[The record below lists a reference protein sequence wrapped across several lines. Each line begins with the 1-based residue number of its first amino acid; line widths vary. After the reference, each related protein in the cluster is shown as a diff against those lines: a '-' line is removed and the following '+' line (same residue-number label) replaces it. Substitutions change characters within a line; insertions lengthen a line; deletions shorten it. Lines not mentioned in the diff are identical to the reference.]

1 MDKKKQ
7 IQDRINLLI
16 RYSLEKTLSENKKSI
31 FSEQAGGVWGTT
43 PLGNPNYPYSSALE
57 KIAAD
62 EKAAKQEKEDAEK
75 EYLKNLAEYQASCNA
90 GKGSRHAVLPPPGSI
105 QIDGYDG
112 LPPGI
117 CAYKTPSIGYDG
129 FAGESYSYVLLKQE
143 YEVSIIDNPY
153 VWETA
158 LQGQIETI
166 KKLYANDPGSCEEAL
181 RRLQNRVPLGVLRDF
196 YVLSPGKTT
205 EDETEVQVGNYIG
218 TFSTK
223 SCSKTVV
230 LPTVIVGD
238 RFPQKVEQSE
248 QPDLLFPAASYCF
261 KGYFLNGNTNYPFEN
276 LKFVDPRTSWD
287 RIVDDYGAAAQ
298 WIMGGVFFIAG
309 FFTEGGTWWLWAE
322 IAAEG
327 ALGAVVAQREWE
339 KGNNISAI
347 SSILFG
353 LTPWMK
359 TTKLYG
365 KIPVQQA
372 DEMIESMKSAGLTAE
387 STSTDVIRWW
397 RNASPTAKE
406 TFKIA
411 MRSQNEFS
419 EAMIKQRWAGG
430 YEKFMQYLKAHPRA
444 IDNISWYMKSNY
456 AELLMNGF
464 LEGLDILV
472 NATLGRKLNNSE
484 KEALTKIH
492 ADLEGMDRNVAVQFR
507 DFLSNEPKLATQI
520 ATSDLSQKLD
530 AVKASRAAENVKK
543 QLARGIT
550 QDTIQKLQPPNIDFI
565 ENYPEDG
572 RSEEEIRK
580 LNYKPSKEIAEEEY
594 PYIYGDNIRKGNSM
608 WYRIRK
614 PQQDSL
620 KKN

>member
-16 RYSLEKTLSENKKSI
+16 RYSLEKTLTENKK
-31 FSEQAGGVWGTT
+31 FLNEQSVVGA
-43 PLGNPNYPYSSALE
+43 PLGGTPFDTEADKEARALSQ
-57 KIAAD
+57 
-62 EKAAKQEKEDAEK
+62 KQEAEK

-90 GKGSRHAVLPPPGSI
+90 GKGSRYAVLPPPGSI

-129 FAGESYSYVLLKQE
+129 YAGESYSYVLLKQE

-153 VWETA
+153 VWETS

-166 KKLYANDPGSCEEAL
+166 KELYANDTDSCEEAL

-223 SCSKTVV
+223 SCIKTVV
-230 LPTVIVGD
+230 LPTVELDKNKKEVN
-238 RFPQKVEQSE
+238 PSE
-248 QPDLLFPAASYCF
+248 NPELLYPAASYCF
-261 KGYFLNGNTNYPFEN
+261 KGYFLNGDTNYPFEN

-287 RIVDDYGAAAQ
+287 RIVDDYGTAAQ
-298 WIMGGVFFIAG
+298 WIMGGVFFVAG
-309 FFTEGGTWWLWAE
+309 FFTEGATWWLWAE

-327 ALGAVVAQREWE
+327 ALGAVVAQREFE

-472 NATLGRKLNNSE
+472 NATLGRTLNNSE

-492 ADLEGMDRNVAVQFR
+492 ADLEGMDRNVAIQFR

-520 ATSDLSQKLD
+520 VTSDLSQKLD
-530 AVKASRAAENVKK
+530 SVKASRAAENVKK

-550 QDTIQKLQPPNIDFI
+550 QDTIQKLQPVNIDLI
-565 ENYPEDG
+565 DIYPEDG